1 MATFYLKYRDTLPVL
16 SVTLTGTD
24 GLPFNLTGYTVKLH
38 ISLESGTVLTR
49 TMTVA
54 TPASGVA
61 EYAWAAADW
70 TAPGGLVVGVHQ
82 MEYEAVNGTARITFP
97 NNGNDA
103 LLIVSDLGQG

>member
-38 ISLESGTVLTR
+38 VALSDGTTLTR

-54 TPASGVA
+54 SPVSGVA

-70 TAPGGLVVGVHQ
+70 TAPGLIVGVHQ
-82 MEYEAVNGTARITFP
+82 MEYEAVAGAARITFP
-97 NNGNDA
+97 NNGDDT
-103 LLIVSDLGQG
+103 LLVVSDIAQG

>member
-16 SVTLTGTD
+16 SVGLLGTD
-24 GLPFNLTGYTVKLH
+24 GLAFNLTGYTVKLH
-38 ISLESGTVLTR
+38 IALENGTTLTR

-54 TPASGVA
+54 SPATGVA
-61 EYAWAAADW
+61 EYAWVAADW
-70 TAPGGLVVGVHQ
+70 TAPGLIVGVHQ
-82 MEYEAVNGTARITFP
+82 MEYEAVNGTARMTFP